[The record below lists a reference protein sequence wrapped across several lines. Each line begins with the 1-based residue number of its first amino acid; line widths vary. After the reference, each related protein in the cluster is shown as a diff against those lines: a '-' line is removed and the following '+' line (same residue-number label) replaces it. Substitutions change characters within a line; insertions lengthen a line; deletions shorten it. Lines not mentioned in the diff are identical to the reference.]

1 MEELLKKLE
10 ALMDLPSIS
19 KGIQLEPEEDYIRV
33 VYFRKKRKPFMLAQI
48 GISEKFDTEVRAYE
62 FTAEVSTIS
71 PVHIEV
77 DDDGFH
83 YKVAARIDYVKATGK
98 ELEEGVAKIRAALTE
113 SIQLIEKVE
122 TATDEYIEK
131 LRKIAFGG

>member
-19 KGIQLEPEEDYIRV
+19 KSIQLEPEEDYITV
-33 VYFRKKRKPFMLAQI
+33 VYFHKKRKPFMLARI
-48 GISEKFDTEVRAYE
+48 GISEKSDTEVRA
-62 FTAEVSTIS
+62 FQFVAEASTIS

-83 YKVAARIDYVKATGK
+83 YKVAASIDYAQATDK

-131 LRKIAFGG
+131 LRKIAFGD